1 MIKTN
6 EFQNEKE
13 LYYTIGKNIKYYRK
27 LYDELVQSSQNKEEK
42 LCDEIFKV
50 EEENSELKKEIGIL
64 RQIIFELSGLLIK

>member
-1 MIKTN
+1 MG
-6 EFQNEKE
+6 EKE
-13 LYYTIGKNIKYYRK
+13 LKDKFSIDWESESKRYRK

-64 RQIIFELSGLLIK
+64 RQIIFELSGLLTNK